1 MAGFHSEAALGMPL
15 KDFSQSAVALLMF
28 NYKVEDEKILRTT
41 ALAM

>member
-1 MAGFHSEAALGMPL
+1 MPPNAES
-15 KDFSQSAVALLMF
+15 KKTRANSNQASVDNNN